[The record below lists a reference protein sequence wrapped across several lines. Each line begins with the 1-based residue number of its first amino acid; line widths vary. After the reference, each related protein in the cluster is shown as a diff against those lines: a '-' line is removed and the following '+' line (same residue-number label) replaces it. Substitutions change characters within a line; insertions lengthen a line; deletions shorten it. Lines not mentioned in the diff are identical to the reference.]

1 LKNLLQNVV
10 PYSNIVFIFINGSN
24 MSGRAAPSL
33 SAEILFRIIKGSGGK
48 MNRKLS
54 ILAVLALC
62 LAVVSAAC
70 GKKDADIQKA
80 VQDKL
85 TADGVS
91 GVTATVKDGVATL
104 SGEVADITVKS
115 KAETSAKGVDGVK
128 SVTNNVTLKPLPT
141 PTPPIADPALTGKV
155 EENLRKAGCTGA
167 SVSVQ
172 NGKVTITGTVPAAK
186 YTECIQVVNQSGVGS
201 VDNQL
206 QKAK

>member
-1 LKNLLQNVV
+1 
-10 PYSNIVFIFINGSN
+10 
-24 MSGRAAPSL
+24 
-33 SAEILFRIIKGSGGK
+33 

-54 ILAVLALC
+54 VLIALALAMTVLA
-62 LAVVSAAC
+62 AAC

-85 TADGVS
+85 NADGVT
-91 GVTATVKDGVATL
+91 GVTATVKDGVASL
-104 SGEVADITVKS
+104 SGEVADVTVKS
-115 KAETSAKGVDGVK
+115 KAENSAKGVDGVK
-128 SVTNNVTLKPLPT
+128 SVSNNITLKPLPT

-155 EENLRKAGCTGA
+155 TENLKKAGCTGA
-167 SVSVQ
+167 TVSVQ
-172 NGKVTITGTVPAAK
+172 NGKVTLSGTVPADK

>member
-1 LKNLLQNVV
+1 MNKRLPIMVV
-10 PYSNIVFIFINGSN
+10 IALVLSVF
-24 MSGRAAPSL
+24 A
-33 SAEILFRIIKGSGGK
+33 
-48 MNRKLS
+48 
-54 ILAVLALC
+54 
-62 LAVVSAAC
+62 AAC

-91 GVTATVKDGVATL
+91 GVTATVHDGVATL
-104 SGEVADITVKS
+104 TGEVADITVKS

-128 SVTNNVTLKPLPT
+128 SVTNNISLKVLPT

-155 EENLRKAGCTGA
+155 TENLKKAGCTGA
-167 SVSVQ
+167 NVSVQ
-172 NGKVTITGTVPAAK
+172 NGKVTITGTVPADK
-186 YTECIQVVNQSGVGS
+186 YVECIQVVNQSGVGS

>member
-1 LKNLLQNVV
+1 
-10 PYSNIVFIFINGSN
+10 
-24 MSGRAAPSL
+24 
-33 SAEILFRIIKGSGGK
+33 

-54 ILAVLALC
+54 ILAVLALT
-62 LAVVSAAC
+62 LAVIAAGC
-70 GKKDADIQKA
+70 GKKDADIQKS

-85 TADGVS
+85 TADGVT

-104 SGEVADITVKS
+104 TGEVKDITVKS
-115 KAETSAKGVDGVK
+115 KAEASAKTVDGVK
-128 SVTNNVTLKPLPT
+128 SVTNNISLAALPT

-155 EENLRKAGCTGA
+155 TENLKKAGCTGA

-172 NGKVTITGTVPAAK
+172 NGKVTISGTVPADK

-201 VDNQL
+201 IDNQL

>member
-1 LKNLLQNVV
+1 
-10 PYSNIVFIFINGSN
+10 
-24 MSGRAAPSL
+24 
-33 SAEILFRIIKGSGGK
+33 
-48 MNRKLS
+48 MNRKVS
-54 ILAVLALC
+54 VFIVLALA

-70 GKKDADIQKA
+70 GKKDTDIQKA

-85 TADGVS
+85 TADGVT

-104 SGEVADITVKS
+104 SGEVKDVTVKS
-115 KAETSAKGVDGVK
+115 KAETAAKSVDGVK
-128 SVTNNVTLKPLPT
+128 SVTNNISLAPLPT

-155 EENLRKAGCTGA
+155 TEDLKKAGCTGA

-186 YTECIQVVNQSGVGS
+186 YTECIQVVNQAGVGS
-201 VDNQL
+201 IDNQL